1 MKAFQHSTEGINVTN
16 LLPICGNS
24 TASLSA
30 AEALYPTANHGITG
44 ISLFKAPDGQ
54 PYTNHG
60 VVIGKTGFGKS
71 VTSIDL
77 ATQIQP
83 HVDLTVIIESGQ
95 SWAGYVATFGSLAN
109 SLIIDPNGD
118 DVLNY
123 LDPGGHPLSPQHLKD
138 AIGVMMRM
146 IGFDASQAL
155 NKLRASKLRTL
166 LQQFYRAHLD
176 QWKTRN
182 KSRVAEIS
190 REFGKMQALAQ
201 LKKMSKRP
209 LSGRFRVY
217 QDWKSGEQPP
227 EALSDP
233 SEAPDGLDANSDF
246 FCFAYAFLTP
256 EEAPTHSQFHDWL
269 KTQFSEKDKLTT
281 DEELFLLNLGSWRA
295 DEGENGRL
303 FDGVTTFHFDG
314 PIILIELGLIPDND
328 KDLKRLAAYLVS
340 NFVRNKVTRM
350 PRGTK
355 KILIVEELGSFLS
368 FQDAEHIMS
377 DLFERGRKYQACV
390 LTIVQQL
397 TRIPEDLRN
406 CIINNSSFGM
416 FFRQGGSKNAQALQE
431 GFNLPEATTLELT
444 KLPRPTKEA
453 GASFICWQAGDES
466 PSISRAYHL
475 ATPEMLYIA
484 ESSGKNFEARAKAL
498 AAHAN
503 ILEGIRIEAHKTT
516 EI

>member
-1 MKAFQHSTEGINVTN
+1 MKAFEHSTEGINVTN

-44 ISLFKAPDGQ
+44 ISLFQAPDGQ

-109 SLIIDPNGD
+109 SLVIDPNGD

-123 LDPGGHPLSPQHLKD
+123 LDPGGQPLTPQHLKD
-138 AIGVMMRM
+138 SIGVMMRM
-146 IGFDASQAL
+146 IGFNDSQDR
-155 NKLRASKLRTL
+155 NKLRASRLRTL
-166 LQQFYRAHLD
+166 LLQFYRAHLEK
-176 QWKTRN
+176 WKKRN
-182 KSRVAEIS
+182 KGRVAEILK
-190 REFGKMQALAQ
+190 EFEEMQALAK
-201 LKKMSKRP
+201 LKKRSKRP
-209 LSGRFRVY
+209 LSSRFRAY
-217 QDWKSGEQPP
+217 QDWKSGEQPAK
-227 EALSDP
+227 ALSD
-233 SEAPDGLDANSDF
+233 SSGTPDKFDTSSDF
-246 FCFAYAFLTP
+246 FCFAYSFLTS
-256 EEAPTHSQFHDWL
+256 EETPTHSQFHDWL
-269 KTQFSEKDKLTT
+269 KTKFADKEKLTT
-281 DEELFLLNLGSWRA
+281 DEELIFLNLESWRA
-295 DEGENGRL
+295 DVGENGRL

-314 PIILIELGLIPDND
+314 PIIHIELGLIPDND
-328 KDLKRLAAYLVS
+328 KELKRLAGYIVS

-355 KILIVEELGSFLS
+355 KLIIVEELGSFLS

-397 TRIPEDLRN
+397 TRIPPDLQN
-406 CIINNSSFGM
+406 CILNNASFGM

-431 GFNLPEATTLELT
+431 GFKLPEATTLELT
-444 KLPRPTKEA
+444 RLPRPTKKA
-453 GASFICWQAGDES
+453 GSSFICWQAGDES
-466 PSISRAYHL
+466 PFISHAYHI

-484 ESSGKNFEARAKAL
+484 ESSGENFEARTQAL
-498 AAHAN
+498 AGHAN
-503 ILEGIRIEAHKTT
+503 ILESIRIEAHKMAKV
-516 EI
+516 